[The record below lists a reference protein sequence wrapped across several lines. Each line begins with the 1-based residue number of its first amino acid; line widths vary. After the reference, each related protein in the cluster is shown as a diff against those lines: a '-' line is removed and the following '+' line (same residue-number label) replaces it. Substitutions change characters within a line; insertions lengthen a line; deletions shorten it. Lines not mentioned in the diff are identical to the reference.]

1 MPTYSNDG
9 ANGLMSGSLGGYSAH
24 KRPPLQHRYALL
36 IVRESAEN
44 RDWTESTPFPNNYN
58 SV

>member
-1 MPTYSNDG
+1 MMAPDG
-9 ANGLMSGSLGGYSAH
+9 LVSGSLGGYSAH
-24 KRPPLQHRYALL
+24 KRPLLQHRYALF
-36 IVRESAEN
+36 IVRESAGD